1 MKTKNPKQNI
11 LLVDDDR
18 HLLDSMGGWLVDEGF
33 QVSLATNSSEALEKI
48 NERFHD
54 LALIDLRLGGEDGMD
69 LLRQF
74 KKHHPNTVP
83 LLMTGYATVDTG
95 VEAIRAGAFD
105 LLSKPLIDDEILIA
119 FDRALSQQQV
129 IEENEQLKC
138 QLDQR
143 FGRDNI
149 IGNDV
154 RMQRTFDMVD
164 SIADTKATVLIT
176 GESGTGKSLIARTI
190 HQRSNRRKA
199 PFVEVAC
206 GALPENLLESELF
219 GHVAGSFTGATGN
232 KVGTV
237 SYTHLTLPTICSV

>member
-1 MKTKNPKQNI
+1 MKTNNQKRNV

-18 HLLDSMGGWLVDEGF
+18 HLLDSMGAWLIEQGF
-33 QVSLATNSSEALEKI
+33 QVSLASTAAEALKKI

-74 KKHHPNTVP
+74 KKHHPNVVA

-95 VEAIRAGAFD
+95 VEAIQAGAFD

-129 IEENEQLKC
+129 IEENEQLKT

-149 IGNDV
+149 VGNDA
-154 RMQRTFDMVD
+154 RM
-164 SIADTKATVLIT
+164 
-176 GESGTGKSLIARTI
+176 
-190 HQRSNRRKA
+190 
-199 PFVEVAC
+199 P
-206 GALPENLLESELF
+206 
-219 GHVAGSFTGATGN
+219 
-232 KVGTV
+232 V
-237 SYTHLTLPTICSV
+237 SYTHLTLPTNREV

>member
-48 NERFHD
+48 NERFYD

-149 IGNDV
+149 
-154 RMQRTFDMVD
+154 
-164 SIADTKATVLIT
+164 
-176 GESGTGKSLIARTI
+176 
-190 HQRSNRRKA
+190 
-199 PFVEVAC
+199 C
-206 GALPENLLESELF
+206 LL
-219 GHVAGSFTGATGN
+219 
-232 KVGTV
+232 
-237 SYTHLTLPTICSV
+237 YTSPSPRDRG